1 METWL
6 KQTDASNIS
15 MNFKNVRSLLE
26 NALKTVYPFQISF
39 ESKYNSS
46 IKTRAEAF
54 KLNFVENNQL
64 KELVAASNYKLERIS
79 IKLQEKDKIIQD
91 ALIKKETSD
100 FRLRKVLS
108 EVIYLFFEVLARSS
122 QRIIE
127 ADRGVQKE

>member
-1 METWL
+1 
-6 KQTDASNIS
+6 